1 MPPDAKYGGAERY
14 SKMSSILSSL
24 PLAMFLA
31 ENLRE
36 ETDISFSYWV
46 AVLSRGWDIKRV
58 FDATHFLYS
67 WIYCGGSKRC
77 GAAFLMIHIS
87 DLRGWPQAFLLP
99 DVFDNEQQET
109 QKRNVIFA

>member
-14 SKMSSILSSL
+14 SKMSSILLLL

-46 AVLSRGWDIKRV
+46 AVLSRG
-58 FDATHFLYS
+58 
-67 WIYCGGSKRC
+67 
-77 GAAFLMIHIS
+77 
-87 DLRGWPQAFLLP
+87 
-99 DVFDNEQQET
+99 
-109 QKRNVIFA
+109 